1 MEKKTSFLAFLP
13 VMLAFFTM
21 GFVDLVGAASNHVQ
35 ADLNLTE
42 AQTYFIPSL
51 VFFWFLIFSVPT
63 SALMNRIG
71 RKNTV
76 LVSLGVTL
84 LSLVLPIFGNSYYL
98 MLAAFSLLGIGNA
111 IMQTRRHPDLWSVC

>member
-51 VFFWFLIFSVPT
+51 VADL
-63 SALMNRIG
+63 
-71 RKNTV
+71 RK
-76 LVSLGVTL
+76 
-84 LSLVLPIFGNSYYL
+84 
-98 MLAAFSLLGIGNA
+98 
-111 IMQTRRHPDLWSVC
+111 